1 MVLKFTIARVGALVW
16 ALVYG
21 GLLSFALGVALR
33 DSDAQLGHG
42 LSIAGLALASVGV
55 CLVWVRSR
63 MVARHSA
70 AERPAGPDSSHTP

>member
-1 MVLKFTIARVGALVW
+1 MKFTIARVGVLVW

-33 DSDAQLGHG
+33 DSDGRLGHG
-42 LSIAGLALASVGV
+42 LSIAGLALVLAGV

-63 MVARHSA
+63 MVARHSV
-70 AERPAGPDSSHTP
+70 AERLAGQDSSHTP